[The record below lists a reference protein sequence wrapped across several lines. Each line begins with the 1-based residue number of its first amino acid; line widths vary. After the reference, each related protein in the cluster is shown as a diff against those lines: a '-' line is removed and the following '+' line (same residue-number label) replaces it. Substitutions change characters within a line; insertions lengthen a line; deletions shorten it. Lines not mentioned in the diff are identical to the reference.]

1 MIPKANVPDVRFLDL
16 KNVVT
21 KIDNNKKAS
30 DSKLYESTTEN
41 KNLLAIA
48 QEYWNSLSGWRQ
60 RRERAYRYFEGNQW
74 SEYMPDPNNPSRFI
88 TEEQYI
94 LSQGKI
100 PFKQNIIAQI
110 IRALMGQYLASPSQS
125 TVVARARDAGIAA
138 DMMTNALQAALE
150 LNRHLRLDANNV
162 KEFLCSGMAWQK
174 IQYEYWF
181 ERNEPDLMLKNIN
194 PAYLFLNNDL
204 SDPRLKDLRMIGE
217 LYDLSIDSLVALFGK
232 TRQQEARIREIYA
245 SNGRADVVNI
255 LEEALNE
262 SKSENLSFDLPAN
275 PSMCRLIEIWQL
287 KNRRVIWTYDPSN
300 GSYGPS
306 DFTKEE
312 VEQLNQ
318 QRIEMGT
325 QAGIPL
331 EQIAL
336 IDYDEEIEQ
345 YWYVKYLSPFGEC
358 LYEGESP
365 YWHQSHPYSGVI
377 FPMVNGKSYGL
388 VEELI
393 DQQRYINRLIAL
405 LDFIMGASAKGV
417 LMVHEDSIPK
427 DMKIEDFAD
436 EWTKYNGVIK
446 YKGKPGVPIPQQVA
460 VKSTNIGATE
470 LLQMQLKFIME
481 ISGANSAMQGHQP
494 GSGTPASLYIQQI
507 QQSSLNA
514 KDMFD
519 AFLEYKKDRDYKAM
533 KVIKQFYKTG
543 KYIGTSG
550 KGYAPETGW
559 WNKDII
565 KDIDF
570 ENVVAQSTDTPVYRS
585 IMEEQ
590 LSKLLDSQ
598 LIDLRMFLENSSLP
612 FADKLLRAIDQ
623 REQTAKEAQGQPGQP
638 AQPDMQEL
646 QAMAQQ
652 GDPQARALIEKMMA
666 A

>member
-48 QEYWNSLSGWRQ
+48 QEYWNSLAGWRQ

-74 SEYMPDPNNPSRFI
+74 SEYMPDPENSNRMI
-88 TEEQYI
+88 TEEEYI

-125 TVVARARDAGIAA
+125 TIVARARDAGMAA
-138 DMMTNALQAALE
+138 DMMTNALQAALD
-150 LNRHLRLDANNV
+150 LNRHIRLDANNM

-181 ERNEPDLMLKNIN
+181 ERNEPDVMLKNVN
-194 PAYLFLNNDL
+194 PAYMFFNNDL
-204 SDPRLKDLRMIGE
+204 SDPRMKDIRMIGE
-217 LYDLSIDSLVALFGK
+217 IYDLTIDSLVALFGK

-287 KNRRVIWTYDPSN
+287 RNRRVIWTYDPSN
-300 GSYGPS
+300 GTYGPS
-306 DFTKEE
+306 DYTKDE

-318 QRIEMGT
+318 LRISLGT
-325 QAGIPL
+325 QAGIPQD
-331 EQIAL
+331 QIAL

-417 LMVHEDSIPK
+417 LMVHEDSIPN

-519 AFLEYKKDRDYKAM
+519 AFVEYKKDRDFKAM

-559 WNKDII
+559 WDRDKV

-638 AQPDMQEL
+638 GQPDMQEL

>member
-48 QEYWNSLSGWRQ
+48 QEYWNSLAGWRQ

-74 SEYMPDPNNPSRFI
+74 SEYMPDPENSNRMI
-88 TEEQYI
+88 TEEEYI

-125 TVVARARDAGIAA
+125 TIVARARDAGMAA
-138 DMMTNALQAALE
+138 DMMTNALQAALD
-150 LNRHLRLDANNV
+150 LNRHIRLDANNM

-181 ERNEPDLMLKNIN
+181 ERNEPDVMLKNVN
-194 PAYLFLNNDL
+194 PAYMFFNNDL
-204 SDPRLKDLRMIGE
+204 SDPRMKDIRMIGE
-217 LYDLSIDSLVALFGK
+217 IYDLTIDSLVALFGK

-287 KNRRVIWTYDPSN
+287 RNRRVIWTYDPSN
-300 GSYGPS
+300 GTYGPS
-306 DFTKEE
+306 DYTKDE

-318 QRIEMGT
+318 QRIALGT
-325 QAGIPL
+325 QAGIPQD
-331 EQIAL
+331 QIAL

-417 LMVHEDSIPK
+417 LMVHEDSIPN

-559 WNKDII
+559 WDRDKI

-623 REQTAKEAQGQPGQP
+623 REQTAKEAQGQPGQTG
-638 AQPDMQEL
+638 QPDMQEL